1 MWISSCD
8 ICVIVDNSVETGD
21 FFWNR
26 GFLDKFCSLFF
37 SERLQD
43 DKCKS
48 RKILKWSIE
57 IGFILTG
64 WVFLGVSYTES
75 WKCGILFRT
84 KDVFLL
90 PDIRIQEAA

>member
-1 MWISSCD
+1 MQNEVRMKVFFKNDIALRRNMWISSCD

-43 DKCKS
+43 NKCKS
-48 RKILKWSIE
+48 RKILRWSIE

-75 WKCGILFRT
+75 
-84 KDVFLL
+84 
-90 PDIRIQEAA
+90 